1 MVFVPLH
8 DENPLR
14 VIRLQVVTAAIIFV
28 DVLIFIIFGGV
39 SGQEAVLIAD
49 AGYGVVPSELLDF
62 TRLAP
67 SALNPVPEP
76 LTLVTYMF
84 FHAGWLHLLS
94 NMAFLWV
101 FGDNV
106 EDAFGHFGFLLF
118 YLLCGIAGALVHVAM
133 SPASA
138 APLVGASAALS
149 GVMASYFLL
158 YPRAKIL
165 VLAYVVPIRLPAF
178 VVLGGWIALQVLA
191 LGASSSGNGQGV
203 AWWAHIGGFAAG
215 FLLTAALRSRL
226 LVRG

>member
-28 DVLIFIIFGGV
+28 TVLVFIAFGGV
-39 SGQEAVLIAD
+39 SGPETVFAAD
-49 AGYGVVPSELLDF
+49 VGYGVVPAEFLNF
-62 TRLAP
+62 NRTAP
-67 SALNPVPEP
+67 ATLNPVAEP

-101 FGDNV
+101 FGDNI

-133 SPASA
+133 YPASLD
-138 APLVGASAALS
+138 PLVGASAALS

-178 VVLGGWIALQVLA
+178 FVLGGWIALQVLA
-191 LGASSSGNGQGV
+191 LGAGGGNGQGV

>member
-39 SGQEAVLIAD
+39 SGAEAVLVAD
-49 AGYGVVPSELLDF
+49 TGYGVVPSELLDF

-133 SPASA
+133 SPASG

-191 LGASSSGNGQGV
+191 LGTGGGNGQGV
-203 AWWAHIGGFAAG
+203 AWWAHVGGFAAG

>member
-14 VIRLQVVTAAIIFV
+14 VIRLQLMTAAIIFV
-28 DVLIFIIFGGV
+28 NVLVFIFGGV
-39 SGQEAVLIAD
+39 SGAEAVFAAD
-49 AGYGVVPSELLDF
+49 IGYGVVPNELLNF
-62 TRLAP
+62 NREGPA
-67 SALNPVPEP
+67 ALNPVAEP
-76 LTLVTYMF
+76 ITLITYMF

-118 YLLCGIAGALVHVAM
+118 YLLCGIAAALAHVAIYPQ
-133 SPASA
+133 SND
-138 APLVGASAALS
+138 PLVGASGALS
-149 GVMASYFLL
+149 GVMAAYFLL

-178 VVLGGWIALQVLA
+178 IVLGGWIALQVLS
-191 LGASSSGNGQGV
+191 LGATDPNAPGV
-203 AWWAHIGGFAAG
+203 AWWAHVGGFAAG
-215 FLLTAALRSRL
+215 FLITALLRSRL
-226 LVRG
+226 PVRG

>member
-1 MVFVPLH
+1 MAFVPLH

-28 DVLIFIIFGGV
+28 DVLVFIIYGGV
-39 SGQEAVLIAD
+39 SGREAVLIAD
-49 AGYGVVPSELLDF
+49 AGYGVVPSELLEF

-76 LTLVTYMF
+76 LTLITYMF

-94 NMAFLWV
+94 NMTFLWV

-118 YLLCGIAGALVHVAM
+118 YLLCGIAGALLHVAIY
-133 SPASA
+133 PASG

-158 YPRAKIL
+158 YPRARIL

-191 LGASSSGNGQGV
+191 LGASSDNGQGV

>member
-14 VIRLQVVTAAIIFV
+14 VIRLQLMTAAIIFV
-28 DVLIFIIFGGV
+28 NALVFIIFGGV
-39 SGQEAVLIAD
+39 SGAEAVLAAD
-49 AGYGVVPSELLDF
+49 VGYGVVPAELLNLNR
-62 TRLAP
+62 TAP
-67 SALNPVPEP
+67 AAFNPVAEP
-76 LTLVTYMF
+76 ITLITYMF

-94 NMAFLWV
+94 NMTFLWV

-118 YLLCGIAGALVHVAM
+118 YLLCGIAGALAHVAM
-133 SPASA
+133 YPASQD
-138 APLVGASAALS
+138 PLVGASGALS
-149 GVMASYFLL
+149 GVIASYFLL

-178 VVLGGWIALQVLA
+178 IVLGGWIALQVLS
-191 LGASSSGNGQGV
+191 LRSTNPEVQGV

-215 FLLTAALRSRL
+215 FILTALLRSRL